1 MKTYEIVHPTG
12 HTVQV
17 QGTAV
22 MTNMESGQTV
32 IYSTPEVVF
41 NNIVAVV
48 PATCLIYQVMKSSIQ

>member
-17 QGTAV
+17 ESTAV
-22 MTNMESGQTV
+22 MTNMESGQTM

-48 PATCLIYQVMKSSIQ
+48 PATCLIYQVIKSSIQ